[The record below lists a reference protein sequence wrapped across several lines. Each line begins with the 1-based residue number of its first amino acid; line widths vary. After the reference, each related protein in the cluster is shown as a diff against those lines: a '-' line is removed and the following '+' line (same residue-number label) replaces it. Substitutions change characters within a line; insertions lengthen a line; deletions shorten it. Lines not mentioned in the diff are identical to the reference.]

1 MTDKQPEQRN
11 APTPE
16 AIATLRASGWSE
28 AQIEAQCQQFER
40 IRAAGGFQNWV
51 VMCEAARIQSE
62 ARGYTVP
69 PENFRVREYG
79 TITEQLAA
87 IAAEPDN
94 GAPPALWAFWFA
106 AELRERNPGMD
117 SAARTVAEGQIM
129 RAFEAH
135 ADALP
140 LRQPPSGL
148 LWPKGQPLPPGWREG
163 LYMTKAELR
172 AWAKEC
178 APDFLGSALL
188 AEPQAAPAGEVAT
201 IAGPGTVRHN
211 TKGKRA
217 QPLDAE
223 IEAAKHEATNPN
235 DAHAV
240 YAVLQRWAEERKA
253 PFIGFA
259 EGEGIKYQTP
269 AGEVDFFRFDAL
281 RKRMSRA
288 ANAR

>member
-1 MTDKQPEQRN
+1 MTDKQESQGD
-11 APTPE
+11 ALTPA
-16 AIATLRASGWSE
+16 AIAAMRELGWTE
-28 AQIEAQCQQFER
+28 AQIEAQRQAAER
-40 IRAAGGFQNWV
+40 IRAAGGFKNWV
-51 VMCEAARIQSE
+51 AMCEAARIQSE

-69 PENFRVREYG
+69 PENFRLRERG
-79 TITEQLAA
+79 TITEQLAE
-87 IAAEPDN
+87 IAAEPEN
-94 GAPPALWAFWFA
+94 GASPALWAFWFA

-140 LRQPPSGL
+140 LRQAPSGL
-148 LWPKGQPLPPGWREG
+148 LLPKGQPLPSGWREG

-188 AEPQAAPAGEVAT
+188 AEPESAPT
-201 IAGPGTVRHN
+201 IEGLGTVRN
-211 TKGKRA
+211 STKGKRA
-217 QPLDAE
+217 QQLDAE
-223 IEAAKHEATNPN
+223 IEAAKREATNPSG
-235 DAHAV
+235 AHAV
-240 YAVLQRWAEERKA
+240 YAVLQRWAEQGKA

-259 EGEGIKYQTP
+259 QGEGIKYLTP
-269 AGEVDFFRFDAL
+269 AGGVGFFTFDAL
-281 RKRMSRA
+281 RKRMKSA

>member
-1 MTDKQPEQRN
+1 MTDKQEAQGD
-11 APTPE
+11 ALTPAALAAMRE
-16 AIATLRASGWSE
+16 LGWTE
-28 AQIEAQCQQFER
+28 AQIEAQRQAAER
-40 IRAAGGFQNWV
+40 IRAAGGFKNWV
-51 VMCEAARIQSE
+51 AMCEAARIQSE

-69 PENFRVREYG
+69 PENFRVRDERG

-140 LRQPPSGL
+140 LRQAPSGL

-188 AEPQAAPAGEVAT
+188 AEPQPAPAEQPASG
-201 IAGPGTVRHN
+201 AGPGEA
-211 TKGKRA
+211 RA
-217 QPLDAE
+217 VNDWTPERIEEMRQTFQRYKAMPLCRNFA
-223 IEAAKHEATNPN
+223 ARTAKHYGISTQRM
-235 DAHAV
+235 
-240 YAVLQRWAEERKA
+240 YALIGPVPKGTPSAFDVVPRTFAAPKVKAKTRKA
-253 PFIGFA
+253 
-259 EGEGIKYQTP
+259 
-269 AGEVDFFRFDAL
+269 R
-281 RKRMSRA
+281 
-288 ANAR
+288 